1 VPLASATSQGIRS
14 RCRQSAYEAVLSGAF
29 GSSLMLRLLRH
40 PDSLLWLFFFTITA
54 TIVAHA
60 GR

>member
-1 VPLASATSQGIRS
+1 MRIVCGS
-14 RCRQSAYEAVLSGAF
+14 